1 MADVCPP
8 KRPQNAYWLWLADN
22 RENIA
27 TAIGTKNGPDVSK
40 AAGPR
45 FAAISAAVKKEYDDK
60 AAKLKADYDKA
71 LAGFM
76 LKHKDVAEKLAQEKK
91 QAKADKKSRKAG
103 KAAKK
108 DLKKAKAARPGRFV
122 ACPCL

>member
-45 FAAISAAVKKEYDDK
+45 FAAIPAAVKNEYDDK
-60 AAKLKADYDKA
+60 AAKLKADY
-71 LAGFM
+71 
-76 LKHKDVAEKLAQEKK
+76 VAEKLAQEKK